1 MAARYLSITKSLG
14 ENENRYR
21 TRTINRSFA
30 TGPVTLGIF
39 VVLLIASLGIVYLVE
54 SNSMTT
60 SGYQIQDLQDKVT
73 DLQKSN
79 EELKL
84 QAAELQSLKHLE
96 QVQKDLNMVPNSQT
110 SYVSGNNN
118 IAMR

>member
-1 MAARYLSITKSLG
+1 MAARYLSITKSNVG
-14 ENENRYR
+14 ESRNR

-30 TGPVTLGIF
+30 TGPVTLGMF

-73 DLQKSN
+73 ELQKSN

-84 QAAELQSLKHLE
+84 QSAELQSLKHLE
-96 QVQKDLNMVPNSQT
+96 QVKDDLNMVSNSQT
-110 SYVSGNNN
+110 SYVKGDNN

>member
-1 MAARYLSITKSLG
+1 MAARYLSITKSNLG
-14 ENENRYR
+14 ENPHR

-73 DLQKSN
+73 ELQKSN
-79 EELKL
+79 DELKL
-84 QAAELQSLKHLE
+84 EAAELQSLKHLE
-96 QVQKDLNMVPNSQT
+96 QVEKDLNMVPNSQT
-110 SYVSGNNN
+110 SYVHTDTN